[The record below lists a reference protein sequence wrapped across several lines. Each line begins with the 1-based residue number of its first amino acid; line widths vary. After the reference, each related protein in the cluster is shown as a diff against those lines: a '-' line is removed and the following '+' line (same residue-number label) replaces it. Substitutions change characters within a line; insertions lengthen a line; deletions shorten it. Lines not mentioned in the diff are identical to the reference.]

1 MYRPRLIYYNDSRHY
16 SFYRYDPP
24 MSAQQIRQPVDEL
37 LGTHV
42 DLLSYGLA
50 SGQTFLHDTQV
61 GLRWGEQTPSHNH
74 GVMWWRAYENS
85 CQAIE
90 AGNDPLQIV
99 VDRAHGKGLRIMCSL
114 RMNDAS
120 SDSDGNY
127 YMFGKLKRDQ
137 PEIMIG
143 AQAAG
148 DHPYAATCANFE
160 LEQVQQER
168 LDVIEEV
175 CGRYRADGLEMD
187 PYVNVFFA
195 PAKARELAPVMTSFV
210 RRVRTLLDRIGQQ
223 RGEKLVLAT
232 RAHAVEE
239 VNLEAGLDVRQWLKD
254 GLLDLVIPVLPGGVL
269 DADMPIQWLVDSARA
284 TGVGVYPSLA
294 GVPND
299 DRFHLAP
306 MEMLR
311 ALATRLHKLG
321 ADGLY
326 LHDLQW
332 PHGEREYQILRE
344 LSDPEI
350 YERKTKLYAASQ
362 QNDGADSRLPPR
374 ALPATLIEGH
384 PLVVPLQVDDRLTS
398 ARADGALVSGHL
410 GIRIIQT
417 CPRDELR
424 FSFNGVPTT
433 PTKVEH
439 FYGGLVPYAAVRAGF
454 QERISTHYWFY
465 FDLSPDQLIEG
476 DNRVEVEMTSRF
488 TDIEDD
494 RVVYQAELELRYDE
508 PAVPRAG
515 QM

>member
-90 AGNDPLQIV
+90 AGKDPLQIV

-195 PAKARELAPVMTSFV
+195 PAKAR
-210 RRVRTLLDRIGQQ
+210 
-223 RGEKLVLAT
+223 
-232 RAHAVEE
+232 
-239 VNLEAGLDVRQWLKD
+239 
-254 GLLDLVIPVLPGGVL
+254 
-269 DADMPIQWLVDSARA
+269 
-284 TGVGVYPSLA
+284 TGA
-294 GVPND
+294 CD
-299 DRFHLAP
+299 
-306 MEMLR
+306 
-311 ALATRLHKLG
+311 
-321 ADGLY
+321 
-326 LHDLQW
+326 
-332 PHGEREYQILRE
+332 
-344 LSDPEI
+344 
-350 YERKTKLYAASQ
+350 
-362 QNDGADSRLPPR
+362 
-374 ALPATLIEGH
+374 
-384 PLVVPLQVDDRLTS
+384 
-398 ARADGALVSGHL
+398 
-410 GIRIIQT
+410 
-417 CPRDELR
+417 DELR
-424 FSFNGVPTT
+424 AKGPNLTRSNRPAAGRETRSRDTRSRRGRGQSGSGPRR
-433 PTKVEH
+433 
-439 FYGGLVPYAAVRAGF
+439 AAVAEGRTAGSRDPCSTRWRARRGHAHSMA
-454 QERISTHYWFY
+454 R
-465 FDLSPDQLIEG
+465 
-476 DNRVEVEMTSRF
+476 RF
-488 TDIEDD
+488 CP
-494 RVVYQAELELRYDE
+494 RHRCRCVSFASWRAE
-508 PAVPRAG
+508 
-515 QM
+515 